1 MKKYSPQPPVIHPV
15 REIAFPPIAGVV
27 LPNGLPCYHV
37 NMGTQDLIRIEFVC
51 WGGRPY
57 ERHPL
62 VSRATA
68 ALMKEGTLHHSG
80 GEIAEHF
87 DYYGA
92 GLDASFQVD
101 TGNLAMYCLNKQLPD
116 ILPLFIEVLCEP
128 AFSETDLRAYTRR
141 KQQELKE
148 DLSKT
153 EVVAYRHI
161 TACFYG
167 DQHPYGYNSDMDAY
181 DKLQRDWLI
190 EHHQRCFHAGNG
202 FVLIS
207 GRFDDAV
214 LQLAHEHLA
223 RIPGGV
229 PAQPVDMTRAST
241 QPGRIHLPHGQAIQ
255 SAIRM
260 GLPLFPRTHPDANG
274 VQVLV
279 TLLGGYFGSRLMEN
293 IREDKGYTYNIT
305 ASYDTM
311 LFDGALLIDTEVSPE
326 YVAPTLAE
334 IHKELHRLMH
344 EPVAEAELDMVKNYL
359 MGSFLAM
366 VDGPFNWAE
375 TVRTLLVER
384 SAPQTL
390 EQLVH
395 DVLHITPHDLQVLA
409 QRYLDPTTWWTV
421 VAGGD
426 GI

>member
-1 MKKYSPQPPVIHPV
+1 MKKHFPPPPTIHPV
-15 REIAFPPIAGVV
+15 REIAFPQLSGQV
-27 LPNGLPCYHV
+27 LSNGLPCYHV
-37 NMGTQDLIRIEFVC
+37 NMGTQDLVRIEFVC

-68 ALMKEGTLHHSG
+68 ALMKEGTQHHTG

-92 GLDASFQVD
+92 GLDASFQID
-101 TGNLAMYCLNKQLPD
+101 TGNIAMYCLNKQLPH
-116 ILPLFIEVLCEP
+116 ILPLFMEVLCEP
-128 AFSETDLRAYTRR
+128 SFPESDLRAYIRR

-148 DLSKT
+148 DLSKA
-153 EVVAYRHI
+153 EVAAYRHI

-167 DQHPYGYNSDMDAY
+167 DSHPYGYNSDAESY
-181 DKLQRDWLI
+181 ENLQRDWLI
-190 EHHQRCFHAGNG
+190 EHHRRCFHAGNG

-207 GRFDDAV
+207 GRFDEAV
-214 LQLAHEHLA
+214 VQLVHEHLV
-223 RIPGGV
+223 RL
-229 PAQPVDMTRAST
+229 PAGLPALPVDVTRTSS
-241 QPGRIHLPHGQAIQ
+241 QPGYIHLPHAQAIQ

-260 GLPLFPRTHPDANG
+260 GRPLFPRTHADANG
-274 VQVLV
+274 VHVLA

-305 ASYDTM
+305 AAYDTM

-334 IHKELHRLMH
+334 INKELQRLMD
-344 EPVAEAELDMVKNYL
+344 EPVAEEELDMVKNYL

-366 VDGPFNWAE
+366 IDGPFNWAE

-384 SAPQTL
+384 SDPQAL
-390 EQLVH
+390 ERLVQ
-395 DVLHITPHDLQVLA
+395 DVLHITPEDLQTLA
-409 QRYLDPTTWWTV
+409 KRYLQPADWWVV
-421 VAGGD
+421 VAGS
-426 GI
+426 